1 VRIKCP
7 HCSIILDLPA
17 ETTKFKC
24 AKCLAVCNITASQQ
38 STTPEHIFAQA
49 GNIGPILGPPGAVKQ
64 GDSMLVEQLVGYL
77 ILEIRELRRQNV
89 DDDAVKVEMA
99 PKLDAA
105 VAAKADLNGDGIIT
119 EDELREVYGTKED
132 PIVAKLR
139 ELAQQ
144 ADLNGD
150 GVVTDEELM
159 KFARMAEVVRA
170 ADVDGDGH
178 ISEQEMAAHYGD
190 SEFSRKFLM
199 LTSSEGSDSLED
211 ALSEQEL
218 KRIVARVGPRV
229 QIQEASQETD
239 EEKAKKMLATHL
251 NKQQTMANL
260 MDADRKK
267 KEDELQKQLRE
278 RRQRKMAL
286 KRLTNEK
293 NLAEAG
299 ADIEKV
305 CPVTQH
311 LVCKHLVCM
320 LPANFSITHKITDF
334 RQIRNDECRQITPRI
349 FFQFF
354 LKLKRRLQIRNPSRD
369 EKKHQKHSEF
379 CNRTHWTLSV

>member
-1 VRIKCP
+1 MP
-7 HCSIILDLPA
+7 
-17 ETTKFKC
+17 
-24 AKCLAVCNITASQQ
+24 
-38 STTPEHIFAQA
+38 
-49 GNIGPILGPPGAVKQ
+49 
-64 GDSMLVEQLVGYL
+64 VEQLVGYL
-77 ILEIRELRRQNV
+77 ILEIRDLRRRNV
-89 DDDAVKVEMA
+89 DDDAVRVEKA
-99 PKLDAA
+99 PKLEAA
-105 VAAKADLNGDGIIT
+105 VAANADLNGDGIIT
-119 EDELREVYGTKED
+119 EDELRELYGTKED

-139 ELAQQ
+139 VLAQQ

-159 KFARMAEVVRA
+159 KFARMAEIARA

-178 ISEQEMAAHYGD
+178 ISEQEMAARYGD

-199 LTSSEGSDSLED
+199 LTSSEGSDSLD
-211 ALSEQEL
+211 DTLSEEEL
-218 KRIVARVGPRV
+218 TRIVARVGPRV

-286 KRLTNEK
+286 KRMTNEK

-299 ADIEKV
+299 ADIDKV
-305 CPVTQH
+305 CPVTQT

-320 LPANFSITHKITDF
+320 LPAKLLNTHRITDC
-334 RQIRNDECRQITPRI
+334 REITKDECRQITPRI
-349 FFQFF
+349 FFKFF
-354 LKLKRRLQIRNPSRD
+354 
-369 EKKHQKHSEF
+369 
-379 CNRTHWTLSV
+379 

>member
-1 VRIKCP
+1 MKCP

-24 AKCLAVCNITASQQ
+24 AKCQAVCNITAAQQ

-49 GNIGPILGPPGAVKQ
+49 GNIGPILGPPGTVKH
-64 GDSMLVEQLVGYL
+64 GDSMSVEQLIGYL
-77 ILEIRELRRQNV
+77 ILENRELRRRNI
-89 DDDAVKVEMA
+89 DDDCVKVEKA
-99 PKLDAA
+99 PKLEAA
-105 VAAKADLNGDGIIT
+105 VAARADLNGDGVIT

-144 ADLNGD
+144 ADLNSD

-159 KFARMAEVVRA
+159 KFARMAQIARA
-170 ADVDGDGH
+170 ADVDGDGD
-178 ISEQEMAAHYGD
+178 ISEQEMAARYGD

-199 LTSSEGSDSLED
+199 LTSSEGSDSLEV
-211 ALSEQEL
+211 ALSEDEL

-229 QIQEASQETD
+229 RVQEASQETD
-239 EEKAKKMLATHL
+239 EEKAKQMLATHL

-278 RRQRKMAL
+278 RRRRKIAL
-286 KRLTNEK
+286 KRMTNEK
-293 NLAEAG
+293 NIAEAG

-305 CPVTQH
+305 YRVTQH
-311 LVCKHLVCM
+311 LVCKHLVSM
-320 LPANFSITHKITDF
+320 LPANLLKTQRITDC
-334 RQIRNDECRQITPRI
+334 RQIRNNECRQITPRI
-349 FFQFF
+349 FLRFYFQ
-354 LKLKRRLQIRNPSRD
+354 
-369 EKKHQKHSEF
+369 
-379 CNRTHWTLSV
+379 T